1 MLKVGLTGGIATGK
15 SHILSLLR
23 ELGCEVSDA
32 DDFAHAAIA
41 PGAPAY
47 DEILGEFGRGML
59 AGDGTIDR
67 AQLARE
73 VFADSERRARLNEIV
88 HPRVYEAWTRWF
100 AEVEARN
107 PDAIAIVDAAL
118 LIETGSY
125 RRFDFLVVVYCT
137 LQQQVERL
145 MSRNHLSR
153 EEALARI
160 EAQMPTSEK
169 LKYADYTIDTS
180 TDYEHTRSQVEQLYT
195 RLQKE
200 QKS

>member
-23 ELGCEVSDA
+23 ELGCEVCDA
-32 DDFAHAAIA
+32 DEFAHAAIA

-47 DEILGEFGRGML
+47 HEVVREFGPEVL

-67 AQLARE
+67 ARLGRD
-73 VFADSERRARLNEIV
+73 VFADPERRARLNAIV
-88 HPRVYEAWTRWF
+88 HPRVYEAQKRWF
-100 AEVEARN
+100 DEVEERN
-107 PDAIAIVDAAL
+107 PDAIAVVDAAL
-118 LIETGSY
+118 LIETGSW
-125 RRFDFLVVVYCT
+125 RRFDFLVVVYCM
-137 LQQQVERL
+137 LEQQIERL

-153 EEALARI
+153 EDALARI
-160 EAQMPTSEK
+160 DAQMPTSEK

-180 TDYEHTRSQVEQLYT
+180 AGYEHTRIQVEKLYE

-200 QKS
+200 LKS

>member
-1 MLKVGLTGGIATGK
+1 
-15 SHILSLLR
+15 
-23 ELGCEVSDA
+23 
-32 DDFAHAAIA
+32 
-41 PGAPAY
+41 
-47 DEILGEFGRGML
+47 
-59 AGDGTIDR
+59 
-67 AQLARE
+67 
-73 VFADSERRARLNEIV
+73 
-88 HPRVYEAWTRWF
+88 VYEAWTRWF

-125 RRFDFLVVVYCT
+125 SRFDFLVVVYCT
-137 LQQQVERL
+137 LEQQIERL

-160 EAQMPTSEK
+160 DAQMPTSEK

-180 TDYEHTRSQVEQLYT
+180 TDYEHTRRQVEQLYA